1 MSVLPSWFET
11 PGLVSLEAAAMGCNI
26 VVSPKGT
33 TRDYFG
39 DSAFYCNVSSPSSIR
54 AALDEA
60 YAVNYDEDFGR
71 KVITEYT
78 WEKAAEKTL
87 DGYQLALKG

>member
-1 MSVLPSWFET
+1 M
-11 PGLVSLEAAAMGCNI
+11 SLEAAAMGCNI

-39 DSAFYCNVSSPSSIR
+39 DSAFYCDVNDPASIR

-60 YAVNYDEDFGR
+60 YYADYDEDFGR

-78 WEKAAEKTL
+78 WEKAAERTL
-87 DGYQLALKG
+87 DGYELALKG